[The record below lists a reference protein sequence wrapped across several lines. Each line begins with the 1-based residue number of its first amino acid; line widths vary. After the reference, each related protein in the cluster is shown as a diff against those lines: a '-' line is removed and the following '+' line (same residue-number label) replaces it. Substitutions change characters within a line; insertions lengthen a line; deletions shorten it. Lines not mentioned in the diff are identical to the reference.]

1 MQDTMAALMQEI
13 DSKGMKSSIKNYDGA
28 YFILE
33 LTQCRMS
40 FGEIYA
46 FLESISHKHLIKE
59 YSCKRHSLEEVFNAY
74 ATESMY
80 MDLNKRLERRRST
93 ASFSSVQD

>member
-1 MQDTMAALMQEI
+1 MQEI

-46 FLESISHKHLIKE
+46 FLE
-59 YSCKRHSLEEVFNAY
+59 
-74 ATESMY
+74 
-80 MDLNKRLERRRST
+80 
-93 ASFSSVQD
+93 